1 MCPSKWIWDG
11 DATDRSQI
19 GYAISIGKDFY
30 QHNCVFP
37 SISCSVFTTLNMFT
51 NIYTVTNISHYA
63 EQSGYWKSTNF
74 LDQVREQAQ
83 NGEEITFYDSNTG
96 NALFVAPR
104 GRSFEEFVKESTS
117 HGWPSFRDDEV
128 GFFYYSFFVLRVK
141 SAINFGK
148 VRAWLRSSLYTYT
161 LF

>member
-1 MCPSKWIWDG
+1 
-11 DATDRSQI
+11 
-19 GYAISIGKDFY
+19 
-30 QHNCVFP
+30 
-37 SISCSVFTTLNMFT
+37 MFT

-128 GFFYYSFFVLRVK
+128 GFFLLFFFCFASEVSNKLWQSPSMTKKLSLHVHTFLKLSLPTSFYRLYGTMSVVYLM
-141 SAINFGK
+141 
-148 VRAWLRSSLYTYT
+148 VRR
-161 LF
+161 